1 VLAMRYDWNDRST
14 IVLHNFADAPR
25 AVRIRLEGPQGRV
38 LMNLLAQERCE
49 ADEQG
54 RYVIELE
61 PYGYRWL
68 RVGEME
74 RPIAE
79 ERRTLHQR

>member
-1 VLAMRYDWNDRST
+1 
-14 IVLHNFADAPR
+14 
-25 AVRIRLEGPQGRV
+25 
-38 LMNLLAQERCE
+38 MNLLAQERCE

-79 ERRTLHQR
+79 ERRTFHQR